1 MNKQMMQ
8 YVGAGLCA
16 GLVLGLIVKP
26 EKADSPEQLAQQAAQ
41 TAAAE
46 ADQKARLEAE
56 NQLKQ
61 TAEEL
66 AAATEELDAQQE
78 SLRRYTWLMTQWTEN
93 GFGAAVADVEPDSFN
108 PGKGVA
114 EFFGWTDA
122 QVAEVSRIAK
132 NTSEAVMDW
141 EAAQAV
147 YVDTEEDKL
156 TYELPAAPEQFKAG
170 YLEAVANVLPEADYA
185 LLATKLAEPFLDIES
200 SRRVSLYIGQP
211 PADSM
216 PGSSLPSEKEWMV
229 VEVQHMDPQTEQFVS
244 ETVST
249 IPYVEGRTIPT
260 HWNHIFELEMDPNAA
275 DATTLAQAVGM
286 TSDEPGTAEASMPE

>member
-244 ETVST
+244 
-249 IPYVEGRTIPT
+249 
-260 HWNHIFELEMDPNAA
+260 
-275 DATTLAQAVGM
+275 
-286 TSDEPGTAEASMPE
+286 